1 MGIWM
6 HQVHVQA
13 MQSILFYALPNC
25 QEAASTFTSVIFYS
39 ASFLTLPFFSP
50 HLLFQVAPGDDIL
63 DAEWNVTIP
72 AGETEAMFQISV
84 VADTLAEADEMFT
97 LELTVLEESNF
108 AVPCG
113 DTATVVIEN
122 DGM

>member
-1 MGIWM
+1 M
-6 HQVHVQA
+6 
-13 MQSILFYALPNC
+13 
-25 QEAASTFTSVIFYS
+25 
-39 ASFLTLPFFSP
+39 
-50 HLLFQVAPGDDIL
+50 
-63 DAEWNVTIP
+63 TIP

-84 VADTLAEADEMFT
+84 IADPLGEADEVFT
-97 LELTVLEESNF
+97 LELTVLEESYF